1 MKITDDIKHIFS
13 SSLVLDSY
21 SSILNRNFLIV
32 DLSSNEILYVSDK
45 FVEMLCCDY
54 NELLTNSLSSAFNR
68 FHSPNEC
75 RRFREIIQLINKLL
89 KANSLHLLK
98 CSFLSLDM
106 NVLPS
111 NAMAILLNHRF
122 FPLSFTEDNSK
133 IKYLMI
139 EMSIPTSIVPFEKVF
154 IYDNHEKVK
163 YRLNG
168 NNWDVIRVK
177 DFTEREILILN
188 MLCNGK
194 TRKEIADT
202 LFCSEETIKKICSN
216 IIKKT
221 NANNMIEAIITS
233 IHLGII

>member
-98 CSFLSLDM
+98 YSFLSLDM